1 MSITTVCFDIFG
13 LEIWVTLSY
22 GATMIFANEVE
33 CVNGNELSRLCV
45 KNNVNIIQTT
55 PTKLKLLLND
65 NNSIFMKKIKKILLG
80 GEIVGEDIVDNLR
93 ILTNA
98 EIYDVYGP
106 SETTI
111 WSTLKKLNG
120 KTVNAG
126 KPIDNTYIY
135 ILDSKNRLLPIN
147 ISGQLAIAGDSVS
160 TGYYKNDEITKKK
173 FCIR

>member
-65 NNSIFMKKIKKILLG
+65 NNSIFMKKIKK
-80 GEIVGEDIVDNLR
+80 
-93 ILTNA
+93 
-98 EIYDVYGP
+98 
-106 SETTI
+106 
-111 WSTLKKLNG
+111 
-120 KTVNAG
+120 
-126 KPIDNTYIY
+126 
-135 ILDSKNRLLPIN
+135 
-147 ISGQLAIAGDSVS
+147 
-160 TGYYKNDEITKKK
+160 YY
-173 FCIR
+173 